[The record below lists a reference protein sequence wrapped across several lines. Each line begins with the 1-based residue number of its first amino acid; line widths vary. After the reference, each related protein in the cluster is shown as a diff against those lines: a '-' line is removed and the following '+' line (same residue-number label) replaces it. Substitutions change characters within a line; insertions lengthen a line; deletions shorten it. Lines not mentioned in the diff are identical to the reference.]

1 MLKLLVVRH
10 GIAMERE
17 DFSSTGQSDDSRP
30 LTKKGET
37 EMRAVARGLRAIIP
51 RVDRL
56 ASSSLTRALQ
66 TAAIL
71 AEAFGLKPVT
81 TDSLRPEAR
90 YESFIGWCGSAQS
103 GAVLAAV
110 GHDPHLSGLVSW
122 LLAGSDHPFIELK
135 KGAACLLA
143 FEGAPAKSSGTLV
156 WSLAPA
162 QLHRLES

>member
-1 MLKLLVVRH
+1 MKLLVVRH

-17 DFSSTGQSDDSRP
+17 DFSSTGQSDDFRP
-30 LTKKGET
+30 LTPEGET

-56 ASSSLTRALQ
+56 ASSPLTRAVQ

-90 YESFIGWCGSAQS
+90 YESFVRWCGSTPSAV
-103 GAVLAAV
+103 VLAVA

-122 LLAGSDHPFIELK
+122 LLAGSDRPFIELK
-135 KGAACLLA
+135 KGAGCLVE
-143 FEGAPAKSSGTLV
+143 FDGTVAKSSGTLV

-162 QLHRLES
+162 QIHRLES